1 MTWIDLAPGGK
12 ESLAVANPVL
22 VAGGMIGYGEVLPRG
37 LDLAGLG
44 AAVIG
49 PFTTAPRSGH
59 AGPRYGTGV
68 GGMVVESGGQSRG
81 VSAAV
86 SKFAKQWQRL
96 PCPVVAQVVAESV
109 REAGKII
116 ARLQEVEGLAGLE
129 LVPTGR
135 EADTAR
141 RMVQVAA
148 AESDRP
154 IWVKLRLETAATWAA
169 ELVAAGAQGLVVGQA
184 PRGRLPSPRGEMVAG
199 DLYGPLVFGLMLDAL
214 VAVARLELP
223 VALIACG
230 GIHTVAQMET
240 ALAAGARAVQIDSAL
255 WVEPGLPNRLAA
267 AWTARMRAEVA
278 LEQG

>member
-49 PFTTAPRSGH
+49 PFTAAPRSGH
-59 AGPRYGTGV
+59 AGPRYGAGV

-129 LVPTGR
+129 LVPTGT

-141 RMVQVAA
+141 RMVQAA
-148 AESDRP
+148 VAESDRP

-184 PRGRLPSPRGEMVAG
+184 PRGRLPSPHGEMVAG

-267 AWTARMRAEVA
+267 AWTARTRAEAA